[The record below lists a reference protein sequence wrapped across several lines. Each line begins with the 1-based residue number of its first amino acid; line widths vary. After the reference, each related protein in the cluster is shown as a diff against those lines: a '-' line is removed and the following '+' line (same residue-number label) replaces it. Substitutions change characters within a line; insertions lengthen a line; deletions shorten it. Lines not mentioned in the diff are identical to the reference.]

1 MEEVTIADAKARL
14 SALVERAAQGELVRI
29 TRRGKPVAR
38 LTGVERQM
46 KPVDL
51 EGLRALTSS
60 MPRQPER
67 ARSWLRS
74 VRDDAR
80 Y

>member
-14 SALVERAAQGELVRI
+14 SALVVRAARGEPVRI
-29 TRRGKPVAR
+29 MRRGKPAAWV
-38 LTGVERQM
+38 TGVEQRLRAI
-46 KPVDL
+46 DL
-51 EGLRALTSS
+51 EALRALTSS
-60 MPRQPER
+60 MPRQPEP

-74 VRDDAR
+74 ARDDAR